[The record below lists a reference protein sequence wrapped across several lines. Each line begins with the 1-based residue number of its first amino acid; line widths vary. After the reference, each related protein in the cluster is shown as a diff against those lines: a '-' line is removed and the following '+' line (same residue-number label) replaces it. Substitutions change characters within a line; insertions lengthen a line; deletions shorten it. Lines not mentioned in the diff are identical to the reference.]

1 MKKIKDEKGTIS
13 ILVILTMLF
22 FVSFLVVTYI
32 FVSNK
37 ADIQMEATRQVKD
50 MYEQDANEIY
60 NSYFANNETET
71 NVIIPIYTV
80 EQLLKIGSNEYIQIK
95 EVGGKYY
102 YFSPLVTYV
111 LMNNIDVSL
120 EEEWGIE
127 YLRDINIDWNGKAII
142 KDENEIP
149 VIEFFQIIDNFKER
163 DFLEDE
169 QTLSLETLFKTY
181 NAINETQL
189 SINCF
194 RIFKETKNGETN
206 EYIAYLYGEVYKET
220 YVKDE
225 NGEGDGE
232 ASYIARV
239 EKIKLLNTLVDGMLV
254 GDVNED
260 YKIDEKDCEDIDWL
274 TCYNYD
280 FSKYKENDSWWLYCY
295 HAILAD
301 VNQDGSADGGDTSC
315 LYYYIYND
323 DSIINYIVKYDI
335 ENGYGSWLDMEL
347 KLYNY

>member
-1 MKKIKDEKGTIS
+1 MKKINGEKGAIS

-102 YFSPLVTYV
+102 YFSPSATYI
-111 LMNNIDVSL
+111 LMNNLNFESDEWNVEKL
-120 EEEWGIE
+120 EN
-127 YLRDINIDWNGKAII
+127 INFDWNDKTITI
-142 KDENEIP
+142 NNEEFPIDYTYILENQRNRGF
-149 VIEFFQIIDNFKER
+149 IESND
-163 DFLEDE
+163 
-169 QTLSLETLFKTY
+169 TLKTETLHKIY
-181 NAINETQL
+181 IAERETGL
-189 SINCF
+189 SPNCF
-194 RIFKETKNGETN
+194 RVFKETKNGETN
-206 EYIAYLYGEVYKET
+206 EYVAYLYGEVYIES

-239 EKIKLLNTLVDGMLV
+239 EKINLLNTLVDGMLV
-254 GDVNED
+254 GDINED
-260 YKIDEKDCEDIDWL
+260 YNIDEKDCDDIGWMNS
-274 TCYNYD
+274 YNYD
-280 FSKYKENDSWWLYCY
+280 FSKYPENDSWWLFCY
-295 HAILAD
+295 HAILSD

-315 LYYYIYND
+315 LYEYIYND

-347 KLYNY
+347 KSYNY